1 MNRIKKI
8 SLTLFS
14 ATLLTGAALALPSH
28 AAHAANA
35 QAPSGGAPTQQEMQ
49 ASGKITSVSG
59 KTFTLAASQK
69 SSSSATQQFQSQDG
83 AQPMTFIIDDQTTV
97 SGKLAVGANAEVTYR
112 TQGGQN
118 VAVSVRVSS

>member
-14 ATLLTGAALALPSH
+14 ATLLTGAMLALPSH
-28 AAHAANA
+28 AAPAANV

-69 SSSSATQQFQSQDG
+69 SSSATQQFQSQDG
-83 AQPMTFIIDDQTTV
+83 AQPMTFVIDDQTTV

-112 TQGGQN
+112 TQGVQN
-118 VAVSVRVSS
+118 VALSVRVSS